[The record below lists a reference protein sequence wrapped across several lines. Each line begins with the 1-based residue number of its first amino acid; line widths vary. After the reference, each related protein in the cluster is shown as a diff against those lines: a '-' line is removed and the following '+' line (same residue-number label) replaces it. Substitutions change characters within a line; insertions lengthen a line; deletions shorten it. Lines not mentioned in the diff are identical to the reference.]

1 MVNRRMNQSSLV
13 SRVIRPASRG
23 VAAIVLGACMLL
35 GPGATGASAQPANQR
50 AVLEPPTV
58 TGKSEEGQ
66 GWGIFGMFLIF
77 LLLLGAAMVPTKRGH
92 QD

>member
-1 MVNRRMNQSSLV
+1 MANKRMTQTGFL
-13 SRVIRPASRG
+13 SRALRPA
-23 VAAIVLGACMLL
+23 AAMVLGAGMLF
-35 GPGATGASAQPANQR
+35 GAGTSTAAAQPANQR

-58 TGKSEEGQ
+58 TGKSDEGQ